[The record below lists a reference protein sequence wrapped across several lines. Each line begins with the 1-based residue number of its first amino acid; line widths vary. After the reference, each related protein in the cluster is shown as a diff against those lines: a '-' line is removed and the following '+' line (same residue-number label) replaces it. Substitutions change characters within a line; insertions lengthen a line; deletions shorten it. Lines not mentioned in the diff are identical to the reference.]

1 MTDNA
6 ERIVRNCYNTAM
18 SFLSELQKPQN
29 TKIRKSRAVETES
42 RDMAHRSLFLLL
54 CPPRLHHFVAFVV
67 Y

>member
-29 TKIRKSRAVETES
+29 AETRKSRAAETES
-42 RDMAHRSLFLLL
+42 RDVALKTDLYFGKNFPRSVQ
-54 CPPRLHHFVAFVV
+54 CMCS
-67 Y
+67 